1 MADAGY
7 PDGIEFT
14 VYPSSLEPTWTPIAE
29 VVQQQVAAAGIIIL
43 LIVLLFMN
51 AVAIF
56 LRNYTN
62 KKYDF

>member
-1 MADAGY
+1 MD
-7 PDGIEFT
+7 PFT
-14 VYPSSLEPTWTPIAE
+14 TLPIQIFNWASRPQAAFHE
-29 VVQQQVAAAGIIIL
+29 VAAAGIIIL